1 MTKAEEYFLK
11 LEWRMKQDALDAND
25 KDPVAKAAKA
35 AREAEEEAAREAK
48 RKEPRIVVSNADNA
62 ALMPKSIGGAVLGH
76 VEEVNG
82 EEGREVTGFIPTRHE
97 LKQIVKF
104 WYDELSYLHQKRVDF
119 GVLGSSEYRTMA
131 FGIKRIERARTVLA
145 EEGVDKAMQEV
156 DDRNEAR
163 KEHEVRQQ
171 DIAVLRALAAKVEHA
186 EHGMYDRA
194 PEVRYTFA
202 DGSVLVAHEGYYG
215 KTSFNVAHWFS
226 TTAEKEA
233 FDAEMAERNV
243 VRWDFRKRGSGH
255 MVRRPEKPA
264 AAAPPEL
271 LLPTGDKP
279 LAAAAPTGKESQP
292 V

>member
-25 KDPVAKAAKA
+25 KDPVAKAAKT
-35 AREAEEEAAREAK
+35 AREAEEEAAREAN

-119 GVLGSSEYRTMA
+119 GVLGGYEHRTMA
-131 FGIKRIERARTVLA
+131 FGLKRIERARTVLG

-156 DDRNEAR
+156 DARNAGR

-171 DIAVLRALAAKVEHA
+171 DIAVLRALAVKVEHA
-186 EHGMYDRA
+186 EHGLYDQA

-202 DGSVLVAHEGYYG
+202 DGSVLVTHEGVYG
-215 KTSFNVAHWFS
+215 KNSFNVEHWFS
-226 TTAEKEA
+226 TPEEKGA
-233 FDAEMAERNV
+233 FDAHMAERNV
-243 VRWDFRKRGSGH
+243 VRWVRKRGSGQ

-264 AAAPPEL
+264 AAAPPEPL
-271 LLPTGDKP
+271 PPTGGNP
-279 LAAAAPTGKESQP
+279 VMAAAPAGKESRP

>member
-35 AREAEEEAAREAK
+35 AREAEEEAAREAN

-131 FGIKRIERARTVLA
+131 FGIKRIERARTVLG
-145 EEGVDKAMQEV
+145 EEGVNKAMQEV

-186 EHGMYDRA
+186 EHGMYDGT

-264 AAAPPEL
+264 AAAPPEPL
-271 LLPTGDKP
+271 PPTGDKP
-279 LAAAAPTGKESQP
+279 VVAAAPLGKESRP

>member
-104 WYDELSYLHQKRVDF
+104 WYDELLYLRRKREDF
-119 GVLGSSEYRTMA
+119 GQSGGYEHRMMA
-131 FGIKRIERARTVLA
+131 FGIKRIERARTVLG
-145 EEGVDKAMQEV
+145 EEEVDNAMQEV
-156 DDRNEAR
+156 DYRNEAR

-171 DIAVLRALAAKVEHA
+171 DIAVLGALAVKVEHA
-186 EHGMYDRA
+186 EHGMYDGT

-202 DGSVLVAHEGYYG
+202 DGSVLMTHEGYYG
-215 KTSFNVAHWFS
+215 KTSFDVAHWFA

-243 VRWDFRKRGSGH
+243 VRWVRKRGSGQ

-264 AAAPPEL
+264 AAAPPEPL
-271 LLPTGDKP
+271 PPTGGKP
-279 LAAAAPTGKESQP
+279 VVAAAPTGKESQP

>member
-1 MTKAEEYFLK
+1 MTKAEEYWLK
-11 LEWRMKQDALDAND
+11 FTEDWRAEQDALDAID

-35 AREAEEEAAREAK
+35 AKEAEEEAAREAK
-48 RKEPRIVVSNADNA
+48 RKESKVVQNQDNA
-62 ALMPKSIGGAVLGH
+62 TLMPQSAGGAVFGY

-82 EEGREVTGFIPTRHE
+82 EEGREVTGFIPTRYE

-104 WYDELSYLHQKRVDF
+104 WYDELLYLHQKRVDF

-131 FGIKRIERARTVLA
+131 FGLKRIERAKTVLG

-156 DDRNEAR
+156 DAGNAWR
-163 KEHEVRQQ
+163 KKIVVRQQ
-171 DIAVLRALAAKVEHA
+171 DIAVLRALALKVEHA
-186 EHGMYDRA
+186 EHGMYDKT

-202 DGSVLVAHEGYYG
+202 DGSVLVTHEGVYG
-215 KTSFNVAHWFS
+215 KTSFNVEHWFA

-243 VRWDFRKRGSGH
+243 IRWVRKRGSGR

-264 AAAPPEL
+264 AAAPPEPL
-271 LLPTGDKP
+271 PPTGGKP
-279 LAAAAPTGKESQP
+279 VVAAAPTGKESQP